1 VFVVG
6 CLGNWRASAAVL
18 FDRHSLSGNPAPSR
32 EKGKGI
38 AGSAQRS
45 VGRSGEAEVS
55 GTLCARDYKGVNS
68 DDLNDGKL
76 VILND
81 QGGSVMNVEKDDIV
95 GTLRSQT
102 HGHEPII
109 FEPRSPDGV
118 PCIGKDVSPT
128 LNTMGGG
135 QREPCV
141 SQTFAIQGN
150 IIDRADTAG
159 ANGKGVKSEQAYTLN
174 TVDRQAVAHTF
185 KIRSGCEGG
194 GKGYLGQDE
203 AAFTLDTT
211 QSQNLMHKTAI
222 RRLTPIEC
230 ERLQGFP
237 DNFTKIPYRG
247 KSAYICPDGP
257 RYKALGNSMAVPVVH
272 WIGKRLHEINQL
284 LT

>member
-32 EKGKGI
+32 EKGKGV
-38 AGSAQRS
+38 AGFPKSS
-45 VGRSGEAEVS
+45 IGGYSESEVA
-55 GTLCARDYKGVNS
+55 GTMRANGGDLGGGSETIVS
-68 DDLNDGKL
+68 DVAAPLDASMSSKMGQDNQHINAGAPNFI
-76 VILND
+76 ILND

-118 PCIGKDVSPT
+118 PRISKDVSPT

-159 ANGKGVKSEQAYTLN
+159 TNGKGVKSEQAYTLN
-174 TVDRQAVAHTF
+174 TVDRQAVAH
-185 KIRSGCEGG
+185 
-194 GKGYLGQDE
+194 
-203 AAFTLDTT
+203 
-211 QSQNLMHKTAI
+211 KTAI
-222 RRLTPIEC
+222 RRLTPVEC

-237 DNFTKIPYRG
+237 DDFTKIPYRG

-284 LT
+284 LP

>member
-6 CLGNWRASAAVL
+6 CIGNWRAAAAVL

-38 AGSAQRS
+38 ASFPKSSIG
-45 VGRSGEAEVS
+45 GYGESEVA
-55 GTLCARDYKGVNS
+55 GTMRANGG
-68 DDLNDGKL
+68 DLG
-76 VILND
+76 
-81 QGGSVMNVEKDDIV
+81 GGSETIV
-95 GTLRSQT
+95 SDVAAPLDASMSSKMGQDNQ
-102 HGHEPII
+102 HINAGAPNFII

-118 PCIGKDVSPT
+118 PRISKDVSP
-128 LNTMGGG
+128 
-135 QREPCV
+135 R
-141 SQTFAIQGN
+141 
-150 IIDRADTAG
+150 
-159 ANGKGVKSEQAYTLN
+159 LN
-174 TVDRQAVAHTF
+174 TVDRKTFAHTF

-194 GKGYLGQDE
+194 GKGYLSQDE

-211 QSQNLMHKTAI
+211 QSQVLAQPISFASKQQAMTTETDLCSTIGANDYKEPQCIAHKTAI

-237 DNFTKIPYRG
+237 DGFTKIPYRG

-272 WIGKRLHEINQL
+272 WIGKRIHEINQL
-284 LT
+284 LL